1 MTSKNIRI
9 LLYNVII
16 VLQGNIPS
24 CISSL
29 LFVADHH
36 TESLVLKS
44 PVYDNK
50 VSFKVNISLIH
61 VFKGIYYPVFCVFVC
76 LFVCF
81 ISITDMQKRHKPC
94 KKSPPLHQ
102 KESFIL
108 WKIDTITMTS

>member
-1 MTSKNIRI
+1 MKIVNKCVVNEKKKRSRKVTSKNIRI

-44 PVYDNK
+44 PVYDSK
-50 VSFKVNISLIH
+50 VSFKVKYI
-61 VFKGIYYPVFCVFVC
+61 
-76 LFVCF
+76 
-81 ISITDMQKRHKPC
+81 
-94 KKSPPLHQ
+94 
-102 KESFIL
+102 
-108 WKIDTITMTS
+108 